1 MNDTTS
7 FNAVDLDAM
16 SFDELRSLISDA
28 EVAMARQLQ
37 ERRREVV
44 AQMRELAAS
53 VGVQF
58 EIIADASP
66 KRRRSAAS
74 APRYRN
80 PENPEQTWSG
90 RGKRPQWFVASV
102 NAGVGPASMELPS
115 SPA

>member
-7 FNAVDLDAM
+7 FNPVDLDAM
-16 SFDELRSLISDA
+16 SLDELRSLVSDA

-53 VGVQF
+53 AGIQI
-58 EIIADASP
+58 EIIADASF
-66 KRRRSAAS
+66 RRHRSAVI

-80 PENPEQTWSG
+80 PANPEQTWSG
-90 RGKRPQWFVASV
+90 RGKRPQWFVDSV
-102 NAGVGPASMELPS
+102 NAGVDPASMELPS
-115 SPA
+115 SQA